1 MPGEEFHESEE
12 VSVLTRRKHDPV
24 RREPWPYS
32 GFGVNMIGKEELKE
46 VEEVVRSQSLFR
58 FYGPDPK
65 HKTDAFEAEYAK
77 YVGTKHALAVSS
89 GTAAVHEGVAACGI
103 GPGEEVIV
111 PPVTFIANITP
122 VLLCGGV
129 PVFADVEYDTL
140 NLDPE
145 SVRAAVTPRTKAV
158 LPVHLL
164 GFPADMTRLGEV
176 AEEKDLYLIEDCSH
190 AHGASLRGKKV
201 GALGDIGCFSLQLNK
216 VITSGEGGVVTT
228 DDDAIYDNA
237 VRFHDHGFN
246 RFSSSKA
253 GPLGLNYRMSEL
265 QAAVVLAQL
274 RKLDRIV
281 EIVNQN
287 AAYLDPRMEQLGLIP
302 RKVMKGSR
310 PVHYSIIYYLPEDI
324 KMDAGQFC
332 GLVRQEGI
340 PAGQVYS
347 GEPAY
352 ELDILKTRATIN
364 RAGRPFTD
372 PLNRFRKIRRCPVL
386 EKALKRAVAL
396 PNSTNYTPKELN
408 DMVAGVE
415 VALNRALKA
424 G

>member
-1 MPGEEFHESEE
+1 
-12 VSVLTRRKHDPV
+12 
-24 RREPWPYS
+24 
-32 GFGVNMIGKEELKE
+32 MIGKEVLKE

-176 AEEKDLYLIEDCSH
+176 AEEKDLYLIEDL
-190 AHGASLRGKKV
+190 SL
-201 GALGDIGCFSLQLNK
+201 IH
-216 VITSGEGGVVTT
+216 I
-228 DDDAIYDNA
+228 
-237 VRFHDHGFN
+237 
-246 RFSSSKA
+246 
-253 GPLGLNYRMSEL
+253 
-265 QAAVVLAQL
+265 
-274 RKLDRIV
+274 
-281 EIVNQN
+281 
-287 AAYLDPRMEQLGLIP
+287 
-302 RKVMKGSR
+302 
-310 PVHYSIIYYLPEDI
+310 
-324 KMDAGQFC
+324 
-332 GLVRQEGI
+332 
-340 PAGQVYS
+340 
-347 GEPAY
+347 
-352 ELDILKTRATIN
+352 
-364 RAGRPFTD
+364 
-372 PLNRFRKIRRCPVL
+372 
-386 EKALKRAVAL
+386 
-396 PNSTNYTPKELN
+396 
-408 DMVAGVE
+408 
-415 VALNRALKA
+415 
-424 G
+424 